1 MKKTKADIEEVEGT
15 CTEIM
20 VNDSV
25 ETTGKAGEGHPGFHS
40 ERREAGH
47 IVRRVEHVEHDMTDD
62 MGERT
67 MTNTT
72 NANGEQTESV
82 IETEHLDEELP
93 AQCTR
98 SDEEAGS
105 IVATCRKRH
114 ERERKKTMK
123 KQTKQQQQKRLRRYQ
138 RKTLKSEDSWRREET
153 HPKKRNNE

>member
-1 MKKTKADIEEVEGT
+1 MNEEKSLHHVKAEAKKNTEAEAEDVEGT
-15 CTEIM
+15 CTGIM

-25 ETTGKAGEGHPGFHS
+25 GTTGKAHLGFHTVN
-40 ERREAGH
+40 EEAGH
-47 IVRRVEHVEHDMTDD
+47 IVPRDD

-82 IETEHLDEELP
+82 IETEHHDEELL

-105 IVATCRKRH
+105 IVLHLSSDMNEK
-114 ERERKKTMK
+114 EK
-123 KQTKQQQQKRLRRYQ
+123 
-138 RKTLKSEDSWRREET
+138 DDEET
-153 HPKKRNNE
+153 NETAAAKENE